1 MIATLSASPCICEIT
16 FFGEEATTDWFCRR
30 RGAFADSGGGRSAFV
45 LGDDGLAQRRQVR
58 LGARS
63 AGEIEVLDGLAA
75 GEHVIISSIAE
86 FEDYD
91 TIQVVD

>member
-1 MIATLSASPCICEIT
+1 MWGVPL
-16 FFGEEATTDWFCRR
+16 EEDLPAGVERAVFTGLT
-30 RGAFADSGGGRSAFV
+30 GG
-45 LGDDGLAQRRQVR
+45 
-58 LGARS
+58 RS

>member
-1 MIATLSASPCICEIT
+1 MMDELIDVLKLQ
-16 FFGEEATTDWFCRR
+16 

-75 GEHVIISSIAE
+75 GERVIISSIAE

-91 TIQVVD
+91 TIQIVD